1 MGVYKKKRVSSLTG
15 GDTLFSLTKII
26 DNFINCITILII
38 FAFVR
43 IMHTKKQ
50 RKPTNHFL

>member
-26 DNFINCITILII
+26 DNFINCIIILII
-38 FAFVR
+38 FALMR
-43 IMHTKKQ
+43 IMRTKKQ
-50 RKPTNHFL
+50 KKLTNHFL